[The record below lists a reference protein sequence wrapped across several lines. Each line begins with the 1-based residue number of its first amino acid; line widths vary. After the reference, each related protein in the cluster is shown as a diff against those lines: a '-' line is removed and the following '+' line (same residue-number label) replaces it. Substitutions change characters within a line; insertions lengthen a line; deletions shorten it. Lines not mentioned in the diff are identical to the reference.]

1 MPTHETRG
9 IRIGRPR
16 PGRTRLLGAAV
27 LLLAA
32 VWATGTPAVAAE
44 APWFD
49 GRAADRVTVEGTR
62 FADGH
67 GREVVLRGFNVSGET
82 KLEENGGLPFAGTAD
97 ARASAAAMRNL
108 TGADAVRTPAVA
120 AEAPWF
126 DGRAADQ
133 VTVEGTRFADGHGRE
148 VVLRGF
154 NVSGETKLEENGGL
168 PFAGTADARASA
180 AAMRNLTGADAVRFL
195 LSWAHAEPRPGQVDT
210 AYLERAT
217 AQLKAFLDAGIR
229 VFPDFHQDLYSRHL
243 FDEDSW
249 YSGDGAPEWVV
260 DAGGYPKESCGIC
273 FHWGQNITQN
283 QAVRSATRDFWSN
296 RALTTEAGTVRVQD
310 AFLATAEKTMSY
322 LAQHLTE
329 DEFARVVGFDP
340 LNEPY
345 AGVYDDGHNSRT
357 WEKSVLWP
365 FYEKFRARMD
375 AAGWQDKPA
384 FVEPNMFWNSNLGFQ
399 RQEGGFLDAGQP
411 GPDYVFNAHYY
422 DQKAISG
429 IFMPGKAADGQ
440 YAADFGALRD
450 RATALNLP
458 AVLSEFGHPLSGFT
472 SDKAPTVVKGMYQ
485 ALDSRLS
492 GATWWTRPAASGAV
506 LSSTQW
512 QWDLYSGR
520 HHEAMNGDT
529 GNILTEGDAWN
540 GEDLSAVR
548 LDDSGDAA
556 LRQDARLLDRLYPR
570 AVAGRTLAFTFEDR
584 SRDGSTTLSW
594 NRLPG
599 SLPNVAELTGSG
611 RYGMLVWRSGGGTDA
626 PTELRLPRDFDPART
641 TVVSDL
647 GAVTG
652 PPAYTARGHT
662 ADHPIATAADLGATG
677 ARRLLL
683 SAPAGEG
690 AGTLHYALIADG
702 TTAPSAELR
711 AAARSELARWAADA
725 GF

>member
-32 VWATGTPAVAAE
+32 VWATGTPAA
-44 APWFD
+44 
-49 GRAADRVTVEGTR
+49 
-62 FADGH
+62 
-67 GREVVLRGFNVSGET
+67 
-82 KLEENGGLPFAGTAD
+82 
-97 ARASAAAMRNL
+97 
-108 TGADAVRTPAVA
+108 A

-411 GPDYVFNAHYY
+411 GPDYVFNTHYY

-492 GATWWTRPAASGAV
+492 GATWWTRSAASGAV

-594 NRLPG
+594 NRVPG

-652 PPAYTARGHT
+652 PPAYTAHGHT
-662 ADHPIATAADLGATG
+662 ADHPIATAADPGATG